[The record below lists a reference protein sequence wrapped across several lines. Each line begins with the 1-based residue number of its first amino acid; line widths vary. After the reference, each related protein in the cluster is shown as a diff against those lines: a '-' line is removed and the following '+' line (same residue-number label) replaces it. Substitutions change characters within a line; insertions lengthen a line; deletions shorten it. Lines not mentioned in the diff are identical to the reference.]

1 MIPKLYLG
9 LAMRLSILS
18 IRKKKISSSE
28 VSARQNFVTCS
39 K

>member
-1 MIPKLYLG
+1 MIPKVYLG

-18 IRKKKISSSE
+18 IRKKISSSE

>member
-18 IRKKKISSSE
+18 IRKKFSSSE